1 MSRMFSAFACCA
13 GLFFLQACRQDV
25 PPAPVRVAVIGGMT
39 MSGLWPMVAEAF
51 TEKTGIPVELAVTGP
66 KDVLDE
72 TFRAGGIDLL
82 TMHSSDTATK
92 LVADGLA
99 RNMRPWTYN
108 EHVIVGPAD
117 DPAGIRGMTDGAA
130 ALAKIAA
137 GRHPFVEARNT
148 GSQAVSKHLW
158 DRAGMRPAGDWLI
171 RDGSAAGRLV
181 VEFAHAHDAYVIVGR
196 IPVRSG
202 KMPSGGMEVLVKG
215 DPEMRRPY
223 VVLEAVP
230 ETTRSGNPG
239 GAKMLADFLLSSGG
253 QQVLAEHGRR
263 QSDGLKLFFPLSAAA
278 ANDAE
283 PEPSE

>member
-1 MSRMFSAFACCA
+1 MIRRAFAIACCA
-13 GLFFLQACRQDV
+13 GFLFPSGCRQSAPV
-25 PPAPVRVAVIGGMT
+25 PVRVAVIGGMT

-51 TEKTGIPVELAVTGP
+51 TAKTGIPVELAVTGP
-66 KDVLDE
+66 KDVLDGA
-72 TFRAGGIDLL
+72 FRAGGIDLL
-82 TMHSSDTATK
+82 TMHSSDTATR

-99 RNMRPWTYN
+99 CNMRPWTYN
-108 EHVIVGPAD
+108 EHVIVGPED

-130 ALAKIAA
+130 ALARIAA

-148 GSQAVSKHLW
+148 GSHEVSKHLW
-158 DRAGMRPAGDWLI
+158 DRAGMRPSGDWLI
-171 RDGSAAGRLV
+171 RDGSESGRLV
-181 VEFAHAHDAYVIVGR
+181 VEFARSHDAYVVVGR

-215 DPEMRRPY
+215 DPGMRRPY

-230 ETTRSGNPG
+230 ETTRSLNPA
-239 GAKMLADFLLSSGG
+239 GARLLADFLLSPEG

-278 ANDAE
+278 AKDAE